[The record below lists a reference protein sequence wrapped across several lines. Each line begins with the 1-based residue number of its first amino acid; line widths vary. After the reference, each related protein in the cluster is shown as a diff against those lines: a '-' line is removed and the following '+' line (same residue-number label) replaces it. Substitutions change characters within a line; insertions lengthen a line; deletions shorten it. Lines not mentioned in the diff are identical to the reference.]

1 MSKEILARSY
11 DPEVHGQFVAV
22 ADHLGNIVDEKR
34 FSFWPE
40 IQGDPD
46 GVYTPLE
53 GTQHKASEFTK
64 NRHPHVSEPQN
75 FTSIPHSH
83 EVASA
88 FGKRTVPKYAA
99 LLALEGLHPDKRL
112 QSLMAFNEI
121 LTTQE
126 YKADAIDE
134 GVVQTCVGL
143 FVHSSPGVREYAA
156 RVVGKLVNLK
166 QGREAISE
174 CEGIKELVMLLT
186 DGEANVREAAALA
199 LDNVSN
205 FRDGKRDVIS
215 SFDEAVTKLV
225 DAMFD
230 TASKDKSSRASSL
243 VVYHV
248 VGTIANITAILTDTA
263 MVKALKAGAVK
274 KLVKLLEPEQN
285 SEPALLVKVLNA
297 LWNLSLQEQAKTPII
312 EADAIPLIVEC
323 IANATKNDATDP
335 RIRRY
340 GSGALLSL
348 SVHEKC
354 KVQLQD
360 PFAVHTICRLL
371 YVKVPAEEQTRKNAV
386 STIHHVCEAPKGQTL
401 YVSQI
406 VEDDRLVLEVFAE
419 KAGAPLVTLLI
430 DDDAD
435 MRKFATRA
443 INLLVSEEGGTDGD
457 PSGPGQPVGDRKQG
471 WSHGMCQVL
480 HVVERLIMNCE
491 TGDRETASN
500 ARDALIILA
509 EQSPRANGELVD
521 AIVAGRLQESDFPS
535 LGMPEEEA
543 APV

>member
-1 MSKEILARSY
+1 MSKEILARPY

-22 ADHLGNIVDEKR
+22 TDHLGNIVDEKR

-64 NRHPHVSEPQN
+64 DRHPHVAEPQH
-75 FTSIPHSH
+75 FTSIPHAH
-83 EVASA
+83 EVATA
-88 FGKRTVPKYAA
+88 FGKRTVPKYAS

-112 QSLMAFNEI
+112 QSLMAFNEL

-126 YKADAIDE
+126 HKAEAIDE
-134 GVVQTCVGL
+134 GVVQTCVNL
-143 FVHSSPGVREYAA
+143 FVHSSAGVREYSA
-156 RVVGKLVNLK
+156 RVVGNLVQLK
-166 QGREAISE
+166 QGRERVSE
-174 CEGIKELVMLLT
+174 CDGIKELVRLLQ
-186 DGEANVREAAALA
+186 DGEVKVREAAALA
-199 LDNVSN
+199 LDNLSN
-205 FRDGKRDVIS
+205 FRNSKRDVIA
-215 SFDEAVTKLV
+215 SFEEAVTELV

-230 TASKDKSSRASSL
+230 TASKSKSDPSPL
-243 VVYHV
+243 VIYHV

-274 KLVKLLEPEQN
+274 KLTTLMEPEQN

-323 IANATKNDATDP
+323 IANATKSDATDP

-371 YVKVPAEEQTRKNAV
+371 YVKTPDEAQTRSNAV
-386 STIHHVCEAPKGQTL
+386 STIHHVSEAPKGLTL
-401 YVSQI
+401 YCSQI
-406 VEDDRLVLEVFAE
+406 VEDDQLVLEVFME
-419 KAGAPLVTLLI
+419 KAGPPLVELLV
-430 DDDAD
+430 DEDPA

-443 INLLVSEEGGTDGD
+443 IALLVSGRADGSLSGGGD
-457 PSGPGQPVGDRKQG
+457 PSGPGQPVGDRMTG

-480 HVVERLIMNCE
+480 HVVPRLIDSYASGDDE
-491 TGDRETASN
+491 TREHA
-500 ARDALIILA
+500 AKALAVLA
-509 EQSPRANGELVD
+509 DQSPRANEQVTK
-521 AIVAGRLQESDFPS
+521 IGR
-535 LGMPEEEA
+535 A
-543 APV
+543 HV